1 MAFPSTNSLATL
13 DEALTSARSTAG
25 SLRAEAVTIRNLCA
39 QPLDATRLLVFL
51 GFLADKADRL
61 TVLAAVPGLG
71 AYAQSQLS
79 DGALNIAT
87 EFTAMQT
94 QITAARTWI
103 GANYPK
109 DGGGNLLERKVDAQ
123 GRIVTNTFAP
133 ANTVGLVTAL
143 DALIASIA

>member
-13 DEALTSARSTAG
+13 DEALTSARTTAG
-25 SLRAEAVTIRNLCA
+25 TLRAEAVTLKNLCA

-61 TVLAAVPGLG
+61 TALAAVPGLG

-79 DGALNIAT
+79 NGTLDIAA
-87 EFTAMQT
+87 EFTAMQA
-94 QITAARTWI
+94 QITATRSWI
-103 GANYPK
+103 NANFPK
-109 DGGGNLLERKVDAQ
+109 DGNGNVLERKLDAN

-133 ANTVGLVTAL
+133 AQTAGLVTVL
-143 DALIASIA
+143 DALTAAIS